1 MELPITKP
9 SQVSYADELE
19 YSELMEKMS
28 DKEYDGFI
36 RITHGSEEGYILFEE
51 GKPVAVSYDKY
62 FKNDALN
69 KIKKAMEKSDS
80 LIEVFDLKS
89 SQIGYLLDLN
99 KTYKLDSPKDEKTS
113 PNKAIDKNSQSD
125 IYGREDLFNPQA
137 ASYRQPIS
145 KMGAEKTVEQDIY
158 SEKIPEKPPQKVTE
172 VVEEVPLTDI
182 KKEVKENVPEI
193 KKESVE
199 TSSTQESV
207 FVEPSEPVEEVHK
220 KQIKNEEYVNSPKN
234 EPKTVNEDIKSQ
246 TPDILPEPVKEII
259 EESSEESSPKSTEES
274 IIDEEELQIPVDRE
288 ELMQKYGLK
297 DIQEEEID
305 NILETYKGGTLSSIE
320 MEKIEL
326 TLMNKIKKSVM
337 GMPKIKGT
345 EVMVFL
351 EYTNVLGGKIRVIT
365 EYETK
370 GLFSRLMGEAKAVE
384 NLRYQILDIVEM
396 EIRKNFREY
405 PEIVENFE
413 INIEIVK

>member
-89 SQIGYLLDLN
+89 SQIGYFLDLN
-99 KTYKLDSPKDEKTS
+99 KTYKLSPKDEKTS
-113 PNKAIDKNSQSD
+113 PNKANDKNNQKDS
-125 IYGREDLFNPQA
+125 YGGEDLFNPQA
-137 ASYRQPIS
+137 ASYRQPIA
-145 KMGAEKTVEQDIY
+145 KMGAEKKVEQDIY
-158 SEKIPEKPPQKVTE
+158 SEKIPKKSPQKITE
-172 VVEEVPLTDI
+172 VVEEVSRTDI
-182 KKEVKENVPEI
+182 KKEVKKNVPEL
-193 KKESVE
+193 KKEAVE

-207 FVEPSEPVEEVHK
+207 LVEPSEPVEEVNK
-220 KQIKNEEYVNSPKN
+220 EKIKHDESSDSPKN
-234 EPKTVNEDIKSQ
+234 EPKTVNKDIESQ
-246 TPDILPEPVKEII
+246 TPEILPEPVKEII
-259 EESSEESSPKSTEES
+259 EESSEEPSPKSTEES

-288 ELMQKYGLK
+288 ELMKKYGLK

-305 NILETYKGGTLSSIE
+305 KVLETYKGGTLSSIE